1 MSVIRVALPV
11 PLPKLFDYRSAK
23 GPLPVIGARVRVPFG
38 HRQLIGIVTEL
49 TQTSDYPES
58 QLKMLNGT
66 IDTQSIFDPSLWQL
80 LQWAASYYHYPLGE
94 VLFQALPARLRQGH
108 PAEFSLSLDYYLTER
123 GKQQDPEQLKRAIR
137 QQQALQIL
145 KQGPVNQQQL
155 SEHGL
160 QRSVLKILQQKG
172 WCELRQS
179 QTQYPDWRSDFTTQ
193 GERFRLNQQQAT
205 AIAAINSDKTGF
217 TSWLLAGITGSGKT
231 EVYLSVIEN
240 VIAAGKQALV
250 LVPEIGLTPQTIAR
264 FKQRFHAPIDV
275 LHSGLNDTERLNVWL
290 RARNGHTAI
299 IIGTRSALFTPMA
312 RPGIIIIDEEHDASY
327 KQQDSWRY
335 HARDMAVL
343 RAQIQNIPIVLG
355 SATPAL
361 ESLHN
366 VSLGKYRQLTL
377 NHRAGNAQ
385 LARQT
390 LLDLKSVRVQAGI
403 SVALQ
408 QKMQQ
413 HLQANNQVLLFLNRR
428 GYAPALL
435 CHDCGWLAE
444 CDRCERYFTYHQHH
458 RSLRCHH
465 CDRQRPIPH
474 YCPDCGSSHLMPLGT
489 GTEQLEEQINAL
501 FPDVPVTRIDRDT
514 TSKKGALEQHLEQI
528 HLGGKRILVG
538 TQMLAK
544 GHHFSDV
551 TLVCLLEVDAA
562 LFSADFRAAERFA
575 QLYTQVA
582 GRAGRAE
589 KQGEVVLQT
598 HHPEH
603 PLLQTLIYEGYF
615 AFAHQALADRKNMQL
630 PPYTQLALLRAES
643 QNSEQVQRFLSHF
656 RQHIETW
663 QHSDP
668 AFVLLGPI
676 PCLHNK
682 RNGRWRWQLVMQHDS
697 RQKLQQILTHTLPF
711 IQHIDARHQ
720 VRYSL
725 DIDPTET

>member
-1 MSVIRVALPV
+1 MPVIRVALPV
-11 PLPKLFDYRSAK
+11 PLPKLFDYQPAN
-23 GPLPVIGARVRVPFG
+23 GTLPVVGARVRVPFG
-38 HRQLIGIVTEL
+38 NRYLIGVVAEL
-49 TQTSDYPES
+49 TERSDYPES
-58 QLKMLNGT
+58 QLKAINKI
-66 IDTQSIFDPSLWQL
+66 IDNQPIFEAGLWQL

-94 VLFQALPARLRQGH
+94 VLFQALPAKLRQGH
-108 PAEFSLSLDYYLTER
+108 PAQFALSQHYYLTEN
-123 GKQQDPEQLKRAIR
+123 GKQQDPALLKRAVR

-155 SEHGL
+155 RDYGL
-160 QRSVLKILQQKG
+160 KSSVLNILKQKG
-172 WCELRQS
+172 WCELVQS
-179 QTQYPDWRSDFTTQ
+179 HPHYPDWRVDFATKR
-193 GERFRLNQQQAT
+193 ERFRLNQQQAT
-205 AIAAINSDKTGF
+205 AIATISSEDNRFNT
-217 TSWLLAGITGSGKT
+217 WLLAGITGSGKT

-240 VIAAGKQALV
+240 ILAVGKQALV

-264 FKQRFHAPIDV
+264 FQQRFQAPIDV
-275 LHSGLNDTERLNVWL
+275 LHSGLNDTERFNVWL
-290 RARNGHTAI
+290 RARQGLSAI

-312 RPGIIIIDEEHDASY
+312 RPGIIIIDEEHDTSY

-335 HARDMAVL
+335 HARDLAVL
-343 RAQIQNIPIVLG
+343 RAQIQQIPIVLG

-361 ESLHN
+361 ETLHN
-366 VSLGKYRQLTL
+366 VNIGKYRQLTL
-377 NHRAGNAQ
+377 SQRAGNAQ
-385 LARQT
+385 LASQT
-390 LLDLKSVRVQAGI
+390 LLDLKSVQVQAGI
-403 SVALQ
+403 SAALQ
-408 QKMQQ
+408 QKIRQ

-444 CDRCERYFTYHQHH
+444 CDRCERYFTYHQHQT
-458 RSLRCHH
+458 SLRCHH

-474 YCPDCGSSHLMPLGT
+474 YCPDCGSSHLMPVGT
-489 GTEQLEEQINAL
+489 GTEQLEEQIKRL

-514 TSKKGALEQHLEQI
+514 TSRKGALEQHLEQI

-582 GRAGRAE
+582 GRAGRAD
-589 KQGEVVLQT
+589 KPGEVVLQT

-603 PLLQTLIYEGYF
+603 PLLQTLIYQGYF
-615 AFAHQALADRKNMQL
+615 AFARQALADRKSMQL
-630 PPYTQLALLRAES
+630 PPYRQLALLRAES
-643 QNSEQVQRFLSHF
+643 QNSQQAQLFLAKF
-656 RQHIETW
+656 RQHLDALPDT
-663 QHSDP
+663 DP
-668 AFVLLGPI
+668 SLILLGPV

-682 RNGRWRWQLVMQHDS
+682 RNGRWRWQLVIQHDS
-697 RQKLQQILTHTLPF
+697 RQKLQQILTQALPF
-711 IQHIDARHQ
+711 IDAMTTRHQ
-720 VRYSL
+720 VRHSL